1 MVAGTGRRAG
11 KTRAMRQRRHL
22 SWRGLAALLGAG
34 GLATF
39 GAPDAVRAEFPD
51 RGIEVVVTFA
61 PGGTP
66 DVLARALS
74 EGLQANLKQ
83 SVVVVN
89 RLGAGGAVG
98 GAAVARA
105 VPDGYTLLFSPA
117 LIVSVVPTLQPA
129 AGFTAASFD
138 PICQTFESQMALIV
152 PTSSP
157 YNSVSELVA
166 AARAEPG
173 KLTWGHAGR
182 GSIPH
187 LAGLEL
193 AKASGISVVE
203 VPYKGDAETIPALLG
218 GQIDFAPITLS
229 SVPEGRVRIIGV
241 FAQTRNPALP
251 DIATVKE
258 QGFDVSPTSFGGLF
272 GPKGLPG
279 PVKARL
285 EEACKAAAESPRYVE
300 LARNLRLGA
309 NLYYPAS
316 AFAAH
321 LEADISDKAKLLSTL
336 DTK

>member
-1 MVAGTGRRAG
+1 MERASGRADASRMARAG
-11 KTRAMRQRRHL
+11 G
-22 SWRGLAALLGAG
+22 RGAPSRPLAALLAACALVAAGA
-34 GLATF
+34 A
-39 GAPDAVRAEFPD
+39 RADFPD

-74 EGLQANLKQ
+74 EGMQANLKQ
-83 SVVVVN
+83 PVVVVN

-98 GAAVARA
+98 GASVARA
-105 VPDGYTLLFSPA
+105 KPDGYTLLFSPA

-152 PTSSP
+152 PADSP
-157 YNSVSELVA
+157 YKSVSDLVD
-166 AARAEPG
+166 AARKSPG

-193 AKASGISVVE
+193 TKASGISVVE

-229 SVPEGRVRIIGV
+229 SIPEGRVRIIGL
-241 FAQTRNPALP
+241 FAPARNPALP
-251 DIATVKE
+251 DVATVKE

-272 GPKGLPG
+272 GPKDLPSE
-279 PVKARL
+279 VKARL
-285 EEACKAAAESPRYVE
+285 EDACKAAAESPRYVE
-300 LARNLRLGA
+300 LARSLRLGA
-309 NLYYPAS
+309 NLYYPAKT
-316 AFAAH
+316 FAAH
-321 LEADISDKAKLLSTL
+321 LQQDIADKAKLLATL